1 MTEFYWGDKV
11 RGTAVKYPYGLVSG
25 VVVKNGYC
33 SGCVRDTVRISDSEG
48 TLTCLHPGSVSYVDK
63 TGTASVP
70 ESTPREQLL
79 AEAAQLVTGDR
90 NATYGAPT
98 GNFQD
103 TATIWNV
110 YLNHKLAEGQA
121 LTAGDVAAMMV
132 GLKLARIKASPKKD
146 NWADIAGYAACGYE
160 CDINTGAVQEES

>member
-1 MTEFYWGDKV
+1 MTDFKPGD
-11 RGTAVKYPYGLVSG
+11 LVSG
-25 VVVKNGYC
+25 RTYFGDTFIGEYRSTRYC
-33 SGCVRDTVRISDSEG
+33 STCGGDIASTLVDNAIEHLLLDTVRPAPYPDTSSDSA
-48 TLTCLHPGSVSYVDK
+48 
-63 TGTASVP
+63 TGD
-70 ESTPREQLL
+70 TPREKIL
-79 AEAAQLVTGDR
+79 AEAATLVTGDR

-103 TATIWNV
+103 TAAIWNV

-160 CDINTGAVQEES
+160 CDVNTGIIQEES